1 MPRCNNMSLRCT
13 KCKVPFAFPRYLRNT
28 DVIPSQETATKPL
41 ICPAKGDSEVHLILE
56 FKGENPLRQAVP
68 ANPNFT
74 ALLATAHAL
83 ADRAGSVILPH
94 FRSSLAIDHKGG
106 ALFDPVTAADIA
118 AETAIRE
125 AIADTHPAHG
135 IIGEELGASRPEADY
150 CWIIDPID
158 GTRAFIVGQPLWGT
172 LIGLIRDGT
181 PLLGLMNQ
189 PFTGERFWSGETQS
203 FFRHASGV
211 EQTIRTRRCGGFSE
225 ALLLSS
231 SPDLFETEE
240 EQASFARISDA
251 VRLRR
256 FGGDCYNYCLLA
268 LGQIDLVVEA
278 GLKDFD
284 ILPLI
289 PIIERAGGVVS
300 TWEGGDPRKGG
311 RILAAGDHRLHE
323 QAVKLLTR

>member
-1 MPRCNNMSLRCT
+1 MPNTPS
-13 KCKVPFAFPRYLRNT
+13 FA
-28 DVIPSQETATKPL
+28 S
-41 ICPAKGDSEVHLILE
+41 
-56 FKGENPLRQAVP
+56 
-68 ANPNFT
+68 
-74 ALLATAHAL
+74 LLATAHAL
-83 ADRAGSVILPH
+83 ADRAGAVILPH
-94 FRSSLAIDHKGG
+94 FRSGLAIDHKGG

-118 AETAIRE
+118 AETAIRD
-125 AIADTHPAHG
+125 AIADAHPAHG
-135 IIGEELGASRPEADY
+135 IVGEELGASRPEADY

-172 LIGLIRDGT
+172 LIGLIRNGT

-203 FFRHASGV
+203 YFRHASGM
-211 EQTIRTRRCGGFSE
+211 EQTIRTRPCGTFSE

-240 EQASFARISDA
+240 ERASFAAIERA

-300 TWEGGDPRKGG
+300 TWDGGDPRKGG
-311 RILAAGDHRLHE
+311 RILAAGDPRLHE
-323 QAVKLLTR
+323 QAVNLLTR